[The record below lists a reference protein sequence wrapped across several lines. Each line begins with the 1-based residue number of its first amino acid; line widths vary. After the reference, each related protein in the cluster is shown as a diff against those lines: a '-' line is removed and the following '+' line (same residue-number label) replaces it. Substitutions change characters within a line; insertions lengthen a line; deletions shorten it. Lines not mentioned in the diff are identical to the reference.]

1 MLFDVQVG
9 FRYTYKIMN
18 NKSKIFFFVLSIF
31 LSFLVSILF
40 WKNISLDYNNLGN
53 VIGYYSDNNISEY
66 NNLVRFIFFTGFPIL
81 IFFILL
87 KNFFYKNVNLNDIFF
102 SNQKDRCKVNNFLII
117 ILIISLLIST
127 INYLSTDLISNS
139 VDYFHEGLTLSMAF
153 NFYKTGLFW
162 DGSYLPNSLFSDI
175 LSATIPWK
183 IFNYISIGSY
193 KVFHY
198 FLRYLTEIFLIF
210 FIYKLSFVFGFK
222 KNTQNIF
229 FITIVLISLKLNR
242 DLTEIFYPFRY
253 RDIPIFILLFLAID
267 FIKFQNHKII
277 TPFLLGIFS
286 SFSILW
292 SLDRGVYYFISLV
305 ILISLALIKKKY
317 FSSILLLLG
326 MVLSCLLI
334 YLYFG
339 HIEFKSFLYNFVN
352 VVKDFD
358 LSAGSPYPT
367 IFDFDN
373 KHASRGTFNLII
385 IILNGFLISF
395 LFLNQKIALTNN
407 SKLFLLFF
415 FIVSCLI
422 YKSALSVPDGYHM
435 KQSIFF
441 SKIFMISNLL
451 FIFIY
456 KNFFDN
462 IKKLKFI
469 TYALLI
475 LIISKNL
482 TEINYSNIL
491 SFKER
496 NLILVKKEDD
506 FFLQKKYIDL
516 RNSVSKNYNLTCVQ
530 LFSYDII
537 MPYLLRKK
545 NCTKFNFLYVIS
557 SNDVQNKMIYE
568 LKNEMPN
575 FIFFNQKYDFLYL
588 RPVEKRFQ
596 KIAIFINKNYT
607 IDRQINNWNIYKR
620 K

>member
-1 MLFDVQVG
+1 
-9 FRYTYKIMN
+9 MN
-18 NKSKIFFFVLSIF
+18 NKFKIFFFLLSIF
-31 LSFLVSILF
+31 LSFLISILF
-40 WKNISLDYNNLGN
+40 WKNISLSYSNLGN
-53 VIGYYSDNNISEY
+53 VVGYYSINNFSEY
-66 NNLVRFIFFTGFPIL
+66 NNLLRFIFFIGFPIL
-81 IFFILL
+81 IFFILF
-87 KNFFYKNVNLNDIFF
+87 KNFFYKNVNLNYIFL
-102 SNQKDRCKVNNFLII
+102 SEHEDKYKVNDFLII
-117 ILIISLLIST
+117 ILIISLLISSL
-127 INYLSTDLISNS
+127 NYLSIDLISNS

-162 DGSYLPNSLFSDI
+162 DGSYLANSLFSDI
-175 LSATIPWK
+175 LSATIPWE
-183 IFNYISIGSY
+183 IFNHISIGSY

-210 FIYKLSFVFGFK
+210 FIYKLSFVFDLK

-229 FITIVLISLKLNR
+229 FITIIFISLKLNR

-253 RDIPIFILLFLAID
+253 RDIPIFILLYLAID

-277 TPFLLGIFS
+277 TPFLLGVFS

-292 SLDRGVYYFISLV
+292 SLDRGIYYFISLV
-305 ILISLALIKKKY
+305 ILISLALIKKRY
-317 FSSILLLLG
+317 FSSILLLSG
-326 MVLSCLLI
+326 MLLSCLLI

-339 HIEFKSFLYNFVN
+339 HIEFKSFLYNSLN
-352 VVKDFD
+352 VLKDFD
-358 LSAGSPYPT
+358 LVAGSPYPT

-373 KHASRGTFNLII
+373 KHSSRGTFNLII

-395 LFLNQKIALTNN
+395 LFLNQKINLTNN

-422 YKSALSVPDGYHM
+422 YKSALSVPAGYHM

-451 FIFIY
+451 YILIY

-462 IKKLKFI
+462 IKKLKFVPYI
-469 TYALLI
+469 LLV
-475 LIISKNL
+475 IIVSKSL
-482 TEINYSNIL
+482 VEINYSNVL

-506 FFLQKKYIDL
+506 FFLQEKYINL
-516 RNSVSKNYNLTCVQ
+516 RNVVSNNYDLTCIQ
-530 LFSYDII
+530 LFSYDVI

-557 SNDVQNKMIYE
+557 SNDVQNKMIDE

-588 RPVEKRFQ
+588 KPVEKRFQ

>member
-1 MLFDVQVG
+1 
-9 FRYTYKIMN
+9 MN
-18 NKSKIFFFVLSIF
+18 NKFKIFFFLLCIF
-31 LSFLVSILF
+31 SSFLISILF

-102 SNQKDRCKVNNFLII
+102 SNQKDRYKVNNFLII

-198 FLRYLTEIFLIF
+198 FLRYLSEIFLIF
-210 FIYKLSFVFGFK
+210 FIYKLSFVFGFR

-305 ILISLALIKKKY
+305 ILISLTLIKKKY
-317 FSSILLLLG
+317 LSGILLLLG
-326 MVLSCLLI
+326 MLLSYVLI

-339 HIEFKSFLYNFVN
+339 QIEFKSFLYNFVN

-395 LFLNQKIALTNN
+395 LFLNQRIALTNN

-530 LFSYDII
+530 LFSYDVII
-537 MPYLLRKK
+537 PYLLRKK

-557 SNDVQNKMIYE
+557 SNNVQNKMIDE
-568 LKNEMPN
+568 LKNQMPN

-588 RPVEKRFQ
+588 KPVEKRFQ
-596 KIAIFINKNYT
+596 KIALFINKNYT
-607 IDRQINNWNIYKR
+607 IDSQINNWNIYKR